1 MKTQQTLSPNI
12 RKQDGAQLEAL
23 TFLLHGVGKYYRHYQ
38 KSGHQST
45 DQVKY
50 NGDLPV
56 KYTPGN
62 IVA

>member
-1 MKTQQTLSPNI
+1 MKRQQTLSPNI
-12 RKQDGAQLEAL
+12 RRQNDAQLEAS
-23 TFLLHGVGKYYRHYQ
+23 TFLLHGVAKYHRHYQ

-56 KYTPGN
+56 KYTTGN